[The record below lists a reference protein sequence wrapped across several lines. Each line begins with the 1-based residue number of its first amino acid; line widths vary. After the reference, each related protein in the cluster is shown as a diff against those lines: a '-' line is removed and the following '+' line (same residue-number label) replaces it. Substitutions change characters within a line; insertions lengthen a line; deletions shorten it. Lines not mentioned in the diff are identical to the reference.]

1 MDCEKQCN
9 GATDPSDYLSA
20 DENGQVITWT
30 HFYDGSKRR
39 PQRSDLDRMSDPMIV
54 SYADAILFRGCY
66 RGKKSCHGP
75 LDKLARVLKKLI
87 LRIDGRSRFHRAR
100 PECLPNFGDNY
111 DVNFV
116 PEAGMELIDSNWD
129 VDNWVTGNRDD
140 GFVYDGCAA
149 FQKVLDGKL
158 SKALAK
164 SLQFQ
169 G

>member
-1 MDCEKQCN
+1 
-9 GATDPSDYLSA
+9 
-20 DENGQVITWT
+20 
-30 HFYDGSKRR
+30 
-39 PQRSDLDRMSDPMIV
+39 MSDPMIV

-100 PECLPNFGDNY
+100 SECLPNFGDNY

-116 PEAGMELIDSNWD
+116 PEAGMEMIDSNWD

-164 SLQFQ
+164 GLQCQ